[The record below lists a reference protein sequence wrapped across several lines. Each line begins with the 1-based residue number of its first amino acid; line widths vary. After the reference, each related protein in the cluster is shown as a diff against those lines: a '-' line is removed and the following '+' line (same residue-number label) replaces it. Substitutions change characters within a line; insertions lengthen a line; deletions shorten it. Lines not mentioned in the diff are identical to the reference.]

1 METVENDRR
10 AKLTLAKFRK
20 ATEKYCCSLYQNI
33 HSISEGTSKNVVL
46 TADLGYPNI
55 APL

>member
-33 HSISEGTSKNVVL
+33 HSTSEGTSKNVVL